1 MDKNIDFLRA
11 RYERGN
17 NYYSR
22 FGINAQTAQLR
33 IEVPF
38 IKGKGSLDFDLRKE
52 VKRST
57 EKTLKR
63 NDLFIASHIGIAT
76 MVELDA
82 MPGHSP
88 LLTYPMLQSLSLPT
102 GVKGFANTHVDVLW
116 NGVLTMKTGQQVN
129 YSGMPLDK
137 FRVVPATQPI
147 AAIKTTDGSILPS
160 GAMSS
165 INHSDFMQLL
175 PEELRFAGTQDH
187 TIRVE
192 FPATADTDIK
202 GDAGTTSF
210 AVLLIDGWLFEGGTS
225 EKFKND
231 NQNPYQAAI

>member
-1 MDKNIDFLRA
+1 
-11 RYERGN
+11 
-17 NYYSR
+17 
-22 FGINAQTAQLR
+22 
-33 IEVPF
+33 
-38 IKGKGSLDFDLRKE
+38 
-52 VKRST
+52 
-57 EKTLKR
+57 
-63 NDLFIASHIGIAT
+63 
-76 MVELDA
+76 
-82 MPGHSP
+82 
-88 LLTYPMLQSLSLPT
+88 
-102 GVKGFANTHVDVLW
+102 
-116 NGVLTMKTGQQVN
+116 VLTMKTGQQVN